1 VKRRAFLSLAVAGCL
16 PRPAEQVFEAEVS
29 PRSQRAQPDAAASVE
44 TTARADATSGLAARA
59 QELQRIHGDDGFT
72 AVVQPPFVVLGN
84 EAPAVVRQ
92 RASSTIGW
100 AVERLEAAY
109 FDQRPAEIIEIWL
122 FADEQSYRDGAW
134 TLFRQ
139 RPETPFGYYTPEHD
153 ALLMNISTGG
163 GTLVHEIVHPYMRAN
178 FPSCPS
184 WFDEG
189 LASLYEQCGDEDGS
203 IHGYTNWRLAGLQAA
218 IRRDAVPSFAELTAT
233 TRDAFYEEDPG
244 THYAQARYL
253 CYYLQ
258 EQGLLRRFYRDF
270 VAAIDEDPTGYLT
283 LQRVLDSPDMR
294 RFQTQWERFVLDL
307 SFA

>member
-29 PRSQRAQPDAAASVE
+29 PRSHRAEPDAAASAP
-44 TTARADATSGLAARA
+44 TARVDATSGLAARA
-59 QELQRIHGDDGFT
+59 EKLQRIHGDDGFT
-72 AVVQPPFVVLGN
+72 AVVQPPFVVIGN
-84 EAPAVVRQ
+84 EASAVVKQ

-178 FPSCPS
+178 FPGCPS

-189 LASLYEQCGDEDGS
+189 LASLYEQCGDENGS
-203 IHGYTNWRLAGLQAA
+203 IHGYTNWRLAGLQGA
-218 IRRDAVPSFAELTAT
+218 IRRAAVPSFAELTST

-270 VAAIDEDPTGYLT
+270 VAAVDEDPTGYLT